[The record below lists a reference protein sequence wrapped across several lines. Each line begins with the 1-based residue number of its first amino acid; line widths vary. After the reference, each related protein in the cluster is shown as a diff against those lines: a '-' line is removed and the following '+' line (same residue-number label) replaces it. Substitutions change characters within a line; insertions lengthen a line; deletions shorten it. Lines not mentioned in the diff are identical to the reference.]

1 MSYSPQSRN
10 VRFWPGWEEVPVSL
24 NVIREGVAPN
34 VEIQGRGDDG
44 AGSEESIG
52 TCFGPTSHSA
62 PSIYRSPKRTASEP
76 LRRCSTRTLARRSPA
91 QIAFLSI

>member
-1 MSYSPQSRN
+1 MWPFVTLCQRKVEMSYSPQSRN

-52 TCFGPTSHSA
+52 TQ
-62 PSIYRSPKRTASEP
+62 PSDGEVVIRG
-76 LRRCSTRTLARRSPA
+76 
-91 QIAFLSI
+91 F